1 MRILIVVGSTLL
13 LASCETRIAPSPP
26 ARPNGIAAA
35 TVSGAGFTFA
45 NFALG
50 AAPGT
55 VCPGSSGCTN
65 GAAEPAIRADATGTF
80 YVSSEL
86 GLSAGTL
93 AWKSTDGGLHYTA
106 LTSPNQISQAAGGI
120 ATGGGD
126 TDLGVAPQA
135 NANGIHNVYVASLS
149 LANVTVSTSQ
159 DGGQTWNKN
168 VLSATIPGDDR
179 EWIAADQ
186 ATKVCISYHD
196 IVTFNIDVN
205 CSFDAGASFTQLGSA
220 IDPLHGFLIE
230 ENEIG
235 NLAIDP
241 ASHVI
246 YQSFSGIANA
256 AEAALPASYHAVW
269 IAVSTDGGRTF
280 TDHPVY
286 VNPDASVSYGHQ
298 FVNVSVDQ
306 AGTVYLVYSDDHNL
320 FYSFSADQ
328 GTTWSGPVQVNQAP
342 SATAVMPWGVAC
354 APGELNIVWYG
365 TSYYDGTTAP
375 DDYPMSAAWYVY
387 IAQNLS
393 AATLGSAFTQAA
405 ATPVI
410 HYGGVCEGGISC
422 TGNRDLYDD
431 FGIAVSPTTGLAS
444 ITYSDDQ
451 PGNNGSSDH
460 TSIATQTGGP
470 TICSTALRSKRH

>member
-196 IVTFNIDVN
+196 IVTFNIDVK
-205 CSFDAGASFTQLGSA
+205 CSFDAGASFT
-220 IDPLHGFLIE
+220 
-230 ENEIG
+230 
-235 NLAIDP
+235 
-241 ASHVI
+241 
-246 YQSFSGIANA
+246 
-256 AEAALPASYHAVW
+256 
-269 IAVSTDGGRTF
+269 
-280 TDHPVY
+280 
-286 VNPDASVSYGHQ
+286 
-298 FVNVSVDQ
+298 
-306 AGTVYLVYSDDHNL
+306 
-320 FYSFSADQ
+320 
-328 GTTWSGPVQVNQAP
+328 
-342 SATAVMPWGVAC
+342 
-354 APGELNIVWYG
+354 
-365 TSYYDGTTAP
+365 
-375 DDYPMSAAWYVY
+375 
-387 IAQNLS
+387 
-393 AATLGSAFTQAA
+393 
-405 ATPVI
+405 
-410 HYGGVCEGGISC
+410 
-422 TGNRDLYDD
+422 
-431 FGIAVSPTTGLAS
+431 
-444 ITYSDDQ
+444 
-451 PGNNGSSDH
+451 
-460 TSIATQTGGP
+460 
-470 TICSTALRSKRH
+470 